1 MVYANEWNPIPGQHQ
16 SPPDV
21 PYGLDLPSN
30 VADAIKLLVSEGFL
44 DDGCAVFDYLECM
57 HDKIEELER
66 MYWAF
71 RAALQRIEEFEEG
84 SHRYGLV
91 RAIASESLR
100 NNILG
105 E

>member
-1 MVYANEWNPIPGQHQ
+1 METIDEYKELRAEIRNM
-16 SPPDV
+16 PD
-21 PYGLDLPSN
+21 
-30 VADAIKLLVSEGFL
+30 KEFF
-44 DDGCAVFDYLECM
+44 GCNLYPLTDRI
-57 HDKIEELER
+57 DRLER